1 MKKIFESWRKY
12 QLNEQVETDA
22 LGYQAAG
29 HTVSSMKV
37 SSKDAK
43 KLLDLAR
50 TISSFVDPTGVLSWP
65 EWVDAKEDF
74 LKNPSFFNSSMFL
87 LATIGVIPVFGGVV
101 SAPGKIGKLGKLATK
116 GAEEAAGVG
125 MSLSGKTVQVA
136 GHADKINRAKTIVKE
151 SLAARAL
158 KEAFESGVIN
168 QKRFTEWYTKNV
180 NAKATRQEI
189 VEAWET
195 INKYVGGIETTDP
208 HVLYRALNGQLN
220 KLVEKFGVGI
230 TQGPGETAGGWVMS
244 LGATAPEVWNK
255 YIRNIN
261 KIDEIPSVSVGIG
274 VGTQTAA
281 KGGKNLVRALIHEI
295 GHIQVL
301 QKLPI
306 LAKPFMR
313 EYLSLIT
320 KRMDDIARRYK
331 LKTVDLEDAEELY
344 SSWRD
349 RLPEWQMRNP
359 DARGYPSDYLAM
371 WRMKIGKMYPDETF
385 GPGEK
390 EKLIAAL
397 QYIVLRETKKQMSRG
412 GRAGLVPKSQK
423 IEFMM
428 EPMRSNIYGLF
439 QDVKSIA
446 AGLGVKQK
454 GSFYFLNFEEVGA
467 ELFEKA
473 VRKRIGDPNTPLVSE
488 NFPETIKIFQDII
501 DKEIATM
508 LEESL
513 KPNSSKLIISI
524 KRTII

>member
-1 MKKIFESWRKY
+1 M
-12 QLNEQVETDA
+12 
-22 LGYQAAG
+22 
-29 HTVSSMKV
+29 
-37 SSKDAK
+37 
-43 KLLDLAR
+43 
-50 TISSFVDPTGVLSWP
+50 
-65 EWVDAKEDF
+65 
-74 LKNPSFFNSSMFL
+74 
-87 LATIGVIPVFGGVV
+87 V

-151 SLAARAL
+151 SWMARAL

-168 QKRFTEWYTKNV
+168 QKRFTEWYTKNI
-180 NAKATRQEI
+180 NAKASRQEI

-208 HVLYRALNGQLN
+208 HILYRALNGQLN

-281 KGGKNLVRALIHEI
+281 KGGKNLVRSLMHEI

-344 SSWRD
+344 SLLRD
-349 RLPEWQMRNP
+349 RLPEWLSRNP
-359 DARGYPSDYLAM
+359 NVPASEI

-390 EKLIAAL
+390 EKLISAL

-412 GRAGLVPKSQK
+412 GKTGLVPKSQK

-428 EPMRSNIYGLF
+428 EPMKSNIYGLF
-439 QDVKSIA
+439 RDVKSIA

-454 GSFYFLNFEEVGA
+454 GSFYFLSFEEVGA

-513 KPNSSKLIISI
+513 KPNSSKLSIILAC
-524 KRTII
+524 KN